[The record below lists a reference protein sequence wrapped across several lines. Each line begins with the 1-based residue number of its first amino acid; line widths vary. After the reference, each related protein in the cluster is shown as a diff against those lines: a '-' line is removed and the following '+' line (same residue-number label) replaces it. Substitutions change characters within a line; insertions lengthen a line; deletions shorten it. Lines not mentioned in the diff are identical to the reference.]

1 MKNLLLFLCIPL
13 SIFAQNQIGT
23 TIIGEKETMRLG
35 LSVSLSSDGSIIATT
50 ANDAVRIYKNNN
62 GVWQQIGSTFSG
74 QNVNDF
80 HNSRVSLSSNG
91 KIVAIGRPN
100 KIGNFYREGLVQ
112 IYENKNGIWQQI
124 GEDIKGI
131 DLNDALGYN
140 LSLSSDGNIIA
151 ISNSK
156 SVVKVFKNEA
166 GVWQQLGE
174 DIIGRTD
181 QDLFGTSVSLSSD
194 GSVVAIGAPFNHDG
208 LADSGYV
215 RIYKNTN
222 GLWQKIGQDING
234 DAVNDLLGYSLSL
247 SSDGSIVAIGAP
259 YNDGNSYDEGQ
270 VRIYKNNDGVWEQ
283 IGNTINGN
291 TRNKRLGFSV
301 SLSSYGTVLAIGTPF
316 SKENGED
323 SGKVCI
329 YKNNAGVWEQLG
341 NDINGDY
348 ELNFLGHSLALSSD
362 GNTLVVG
369 GPDYAFGTTKI
380 YSLSS
385 ILSSETI
392 TNSNYSIYPNPA
404 SNQITIDVLNS
415 NLKEVTV
422 LNNLGKELFKSKNNT
437 INTSKL
443 ASGIYFISIKTDKGK
458 STKKLIIN

>member
-1 MKNLLLFLCIPL
+1 MKNLLLFLFIPFTIL
-13 SIFAQNQIGT
+13 GQKQFGT

-50 ANDAVRIYKNNN
+50 SNDAVRIYKNNN

-80 HNSRVSLSSNG
+80 HNSKVSLSSDGN
-91 KIVAIGRPN
+91 IVAIGRPN

-112 IYENKNGIWQQI
+112 VYKNNNGIWQQV
-124 GEDIKGI
+124 GNDINGN

-140 LSLSSDGNIIA
+140 LSLSSDGNIVA
-151 ISNSK
+151 ISNIK
-156 SVVKVFKNEA
+156 STVKVYKNTGGIWEQI
-166 GVWQQLGE
+166 GN
-174 DIIGRTD
+174 DIQGKTN

-194 GSVVAIGAPFNHDG
+194 GSVVAIGAPYNDDG
-208 LADSGYV
+208 LKNSGYV

-222 GLWQKIGQDING
+222 GLWEQIGQDING
-234 DAVNDLLGYSLSL
+234 EFTNDLSGYSLSL

-259 YNDGNSYDEGQ
+259 YNDGSSYNEGQ
-270 VRIYKNNDGVWEQ
+270 VRIYRNNDGVWEQ
-283 IGNTINGN
+283 IGNDINGN
-291 TRNKRLGFSV
+291 SRNKRLGFSI
-301 SLSSYGTVLAIGTPF
+301 SLSSDGTILTIGTPF

-323 SGKVCI
+323 SGKVSI

-348 ELNFLGHSLALSSD
+348 ELNFLGHSLSLSSD

-369 GPDYAFGTTKI
+369 GPDYAFGTTKV

-385 ILSSETI
+385 ILSTESNII
-392 TNSNYSIYPNPA
+392 TNFNIFPNPA
-404 SNQITIDVLNS
+404 TNQITIDLKNES
-415 NLKEVTV
+415 LKEVNIY
-422 LNNLGKELFKSKNNT
+422 NNLGQLVMQSKEKE
-437 INTSKL
+437 INTTKL
-443 ASGIYFISIKTDKGK
+443 NAGVYFVKVETDKGK
-458 STKKLIIN
+458 SVKKLIIE